1 MQVHQ
6 LGDGVPEV
14 AVVAGIHGDEPCGPR
29 AVGRL
34 LAAAPDVVR
43 PVKLIVANEEA
54 LEAGVRYTE
63 EDLNRAFPG
72 DPNGDTHEAQLAH
85 HLMSELEGC
94 TVLALHSTQ
103 STAEPF
109 AVAETVDE
117 IARAVVPHLS
127 VTKLL
132 ETEELAE
139 GRLIQHP
146 HTIEVECGLQGSD
159 EAAENGYR
167 LVREFLAATGS
178 LPTASPAALSP
189 ERAADGAF
197 DGGANAASD
206 GGTPAGTDAE
216 SAIEVFKLIDPV
228 PKPPAGEYEVF
239 VENFSAV
246 RAGERFAAADGEEF
260 TADTSFYP
268 ALMSPYGYADLF
280 GYAANRVGVL
290 DERRA

>member
-29 AVGRL
+29 AVDRL
-34 LAAAPDVVR
+34 LAADLDVER

-54 LEAGVRYTE
+54 LEIGERYTE

-72 DPNGDTHEAQLAH
+72 DPNGDTHESQLAH

-117 IARAVVPHLS
+117 IARAIVPHLP

-132 ETEELAE
+132 ETEGLAE

-167 LVREFLAATGS
+167 LVRGFLAATGA
-178 LPTASPAALSP
+178 LPAPAEATPSRTP
-189 ERAADGAF
+189 D
-197 DGGANAASD
+197 AASD
-206 GGTPAGTDAE
+206 GGTAAGTTSAVDAG
-216 SAIEVFKLIDPV
+216 APVEVFKLLDPV
-228 PKPPAGEYEVF
+228 PKPSAETYEVF
-239 VENFSAV
+239 AENFAEV
-246 RAGERFAAADGEEF
+246 RVGERFAAADGEEF
-260 TADTSFYP
+260 TADESFYP
-268 ALMSPYGYADLF
+268 VLMSPYGYADLF
-280 GYAANRVGVL
+280 GYAADRVGVL
-290 DERRA
+290 DDRPA